1 MLEHLKS
8 EGHSGFLGNVA
19 TTLIDKTDGQDPKR
33 TGNYWMRTV
42 KIFALFRLNI
52 EDSVSPIPC
61 KNVTVT
67 GGLTCLAFFLA
78 NWFDHERIYDKIF
91 RIWHNFFCFCVFH
104 IDYFLI
110 TVLICYF
117 MKLIFTLRATFIL
130 YVTIVSIAWCKLLC
144 CLLIYYSDFYLC

>member
-1 MLEHLKS
+1 MFEHLKS

-33 TGNYWMRTV
+33 IGNYWMRTV

-67 GGLTCLAFFLA
+67 RGLTCLVFFWQIGSTM
-78 NWFDHERIYDKIF
+78 NEFMTRFSGNGIIF
-91 RIWHNFFCFCVFH
+91 SVFV
-104 IDYFLI
+104 F
-110 TVLICYF
+110 
-117 MKLIFTLRATFIL
+117 FIL
-130 YVTIVSIAWCKLLC
+130 IISLL
-144 CLLIYYSDFYLC
+144 LY